1 MNDESGHVD
10 ITTRLEFHD
19 ALRAAFKEFSHKG
32 CREVFL
38 CDEDFADWPLSDAPV
53 LEALTSWVL
62 PHRKLFMVA
71 RHFDEMP
78 RKHARFVEWRR
89 TYAHVMECK
98 ALEDDENA
106 ELPCMLLAPPV
117 VCVRLFDPLR
127 YRGGLT
133 HENGDM
139 IRNRE
144 LFDAVSQRSV
154 ESFPASV
161 LGL

>member
-1 MNDESGHVD
+1 MLNFCTLLDSNYVSRGLAMLESLQRQTQDFHLYIVPFDEQC
-10 ITTRLEFHD
+10 
-19 ALRAAFKEFSHKG
+19 RA
-32 CREVFL
+32 
-38 CDEDFADWPLSDAPV
+38 V
-53 LEALTSWVL
+53 LEALTRWVL
-62 PHRKLFMVA
+62 PHRKLVMLA

-106 ELPCMLLAPPV
+106 ELPCLLLAPPV

-127 YRGGLT
+127 YRGGVS
-133 HENGDM
+133 HESGDM